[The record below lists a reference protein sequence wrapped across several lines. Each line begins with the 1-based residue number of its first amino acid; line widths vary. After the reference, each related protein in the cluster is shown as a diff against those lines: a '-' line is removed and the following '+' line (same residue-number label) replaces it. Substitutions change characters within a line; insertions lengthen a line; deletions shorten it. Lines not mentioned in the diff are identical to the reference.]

1 MTQTEMSLEPKLPA
15 PMLWG
20 QSPCVQHVR
29 IRQLPPC
36 PYKPQSQKGR
46 IYARLARYGRVKNID
61 ILYGLGGPMIL
72 NGTGRCSEIREFLKP
87 HGFKLRCSPVGTGGV
102 HVYEVRP

>member
-1 MTQTEMSLEPKLPA
+1 MTQIEMSLQPKLPA

-20 QSPCVQHVR
+20 QNGARSQTV
-29 IRQLPPC
+29 RQLPPN
-36 PYKPQSQKGR
+36 PYNPKSQKGR

-72 NGTGRCSEIREFLKP
+72 NGTGRTSEIRAFLKP
-87 HGFKLRCSPVGTGGV
+87 YGFNLHCSPVGTGGV
-102 HVYEVRP
+102 YEYEVRP